1 MENKQRLYL
10 EDMTSRRQGYFI
22 VSYMQNYQ
30 IFHLY
35 KEKYELA
42 LDYGY
47 LRFCAQLRI
56 F

>member
-1 MENKQRLYL
+1 
-10 EDMTSRRQGYFI
+10 
-22 VSYMQNYQ
+22 MQNYQ

-35 KEKYELA
+35 NEKYELA

-56 F
+56 S